1 MPALSGGHSI
11 ISGLSPMVHL
21 ASFPFVTFYLHN
33 IGCNAVEAVWRDYV
47 GSSLFREAVQQAVV
61 FVQQHQ
67 AEAWI
72 ADDRRL
78 GPMKREDLAW
88 IGAEI
93 LPTLAASGLRRLAI
107 IESEDGL
114 NRVLIQEEYTSPVQN
129 LPIEL
134 RYFSDVRSARI
145 WACGLPAAQ

>member
-1 MPALSGGHSI
+1 
-11 ISGLSPMVHL
+11 MVHL

-33 IGCNAVEAVWRDYV
+33 IGCNALEAVWGDYV
-47 GSSLFREAVQQAVV
+47 SSSFFREAIQQAVV
-61 FVQQHQ
+61 FVRQHH

-78 GPMKREDLAW
+78 GPMEREDLAW

-93 LPTLAASGLRRLAI
+93 LPALATNGLRRLAI
-107 IESEDGL
+107 VESEDGF
-114 NRVLIQEEYTSPVQN
+114 NRALIQEEYTSPVQG

-134 RYFSDVRSARI
+134 RYFTDVPTARA
-145 WACGLPAAQ
+145 WACSQPTNQ